1 MALKEPP
8 PVKNDGS
15 PKIMKKS
22 IAYATI
28 AVLLGVA
35 LMFAPFLALP
45 IYIERE
51 TYAEQL
57 TQGKLAPENFR
68 TLSAESES
76 FAGVTPN
83 YPTDALSFGLILTFS
98 LAFALIV
105 SLKLREKRLNL
116 SRSL

>member
-1 MALKEPP
+1 
-8 PVKNDGS
+8 
-15 PKIMKKS
+15 MKKS
-22 IAYATI
+22 VAYATI

-57 TQGKLAPENFR
+57 AQGKAAPESFR

-83 YPTDALSFGLILTFS
+83 YPTDALSVGLMLTFS
-98 LAFALIV
+98 LAFALTV
-105 SLKLREKRLNL
+105 LLKLKRKEA
-116 SRSL
+116 